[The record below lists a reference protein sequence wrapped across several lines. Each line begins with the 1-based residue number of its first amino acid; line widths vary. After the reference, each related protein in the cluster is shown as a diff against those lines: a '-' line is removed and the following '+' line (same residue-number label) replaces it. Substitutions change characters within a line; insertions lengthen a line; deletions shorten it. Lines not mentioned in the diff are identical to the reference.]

1 MQSEITRLSGCSSG
15 TRVWDGGEALRV
27 KDRERQR
34 EGCSGEERLRYFD
47 ALKCCTHWECIG
59 MRSRGFCC
67 RCFTKSSQRIGWN
80 GQVFV

>member
-1 MQSEITRLSGCSSG
+1 VHIQECKRKEVKMQSEITRSSGCSSG

-47 ALKCCTHWECIG
+47 A
-59 MRSRGFCC
+59 F
-67 RCFTKSSQRIGWN
+67 
-80 GQVFV
+80 